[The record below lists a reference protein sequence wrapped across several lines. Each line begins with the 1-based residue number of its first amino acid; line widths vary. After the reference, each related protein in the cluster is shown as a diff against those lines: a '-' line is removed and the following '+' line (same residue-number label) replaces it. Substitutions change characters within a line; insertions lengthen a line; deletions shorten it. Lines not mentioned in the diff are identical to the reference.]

1 MLRRAPAPVFTAL
14 NCSGL
19 APPSGRAKKCLA
31 TALSSFLSCLF
42 YAPLLPRIS
51 IFPECSYLIL
61 LPLSYRHV
69 YSSTEGLLL
78 IIIITHQSVICIKPL
93 LYYWA

>member
-1 MLRRAPAPVFTAL
+1 AAYDEDVVSLNDDDNTAGAE
-14 NCSGL
+14 SETVMSVIDGDK
-19 APPSGRAKKCLA
+19 PDHDDDSSPDSLA

-69 YSSTEGLLL
+69 Y
-78 IIIITHQSVICIKPL
+78 
-93 LYYWA
+93 